1 MERKEKLGKDFKR
14 VQNKVNEIKGNPRRY
29 DLNRLDI
36 EEYKNKLYTNEITDD
51 DVKNAVG
58 EPLYKF
64 IRNKVNE
71 MNGNNNRFELNKE
84 CIDAL
89 AEETIM
95 LEFSDNEER
104 REKLGELFPFVQNR
118 VNEILGCDTRHE
130 TLHKPWYLN
139 LD

>member
-1 MERKEKLGKDFKR
+1 M
-14 VQNKVNEIKGNPRRY
+14 
-29 DLNRLDI
+29 
-36 EEYKNKLYTNEITDD
+36 
-51 DVKNAVG
+51 KNAVG
-58 EPLYKF
+58 DNLYRF